1 MDMSSITVLLIMDV
15 SVSSKMFLVVQLGG
29 GGGGFE
35 MGHKEHRLYLEL
47 LN

>member
-29 GGGGFE
+29 GVGVRNGT
-35 MGHKEHRLYLEL
+35 
-47 LN
+47 